1 MDIAEVKRQ
10 VERVIR
16 EIAEHNHME
25 LPELKDQSELVDD
38 LGFASLS
45 VAALI
50 ANLEDAL
57 GVDPFQAEDVMI
69 TDIRTIGDLCAAYTD
84 CLAKQVRQTRP

>member
-1 MDIAEVKRQ
+1 MDTMEIKGH

-16 EIAEHNHME
+16 EIAEHNGLD
-25 LPELKDQSELVDD
+25 LPVLKEQSELVDD
-38 LGFASLS
+38 LGLSSLN
-45 VAALI
+45 VAALV

-69 TDIRTIGDLCAAYTD
+69 TDIRTVGDLCSAYWN
-84 CLAKQVRQTRP
+84 CLAKLSR

>member
-1 MDIAEVKRQ
+1 MDTAEVKRQ

-16 EIAEHNHME
+16 EIAEHNNME

-38 LGFASLS
+38 LGFASLN

-69 TDIRTIGDLCAAYTD
+69 TDIRTIGDLCAAYRD
-84 CLAKQVRQTRP
+84 CLAKQLR